1 MTTIY
6 CPTRVTVGHKLHM
19 QFVAKIAVAILV
31 LERLF
36 TEYTS
41 HYASYLLILCYV
53 LLNSHK
59 LPTSPKHVGVADCL
73 VFNVINYCDHF
84 QR

>member
-19 QFVAKIAVAILV
+19 QFVAEIAVAILV

-53 LLNSHK
+53 QLNSHE
-59 LPTSPKHVGVADCL
+59 LSTSPKHVGVVEYS
-73 VFNVINYCDHF
+73 VF
-84 QR
+84 

>member
-41 HYASYLLILCYV
+41 HYASYLLIRTV
-53 LLNSHK
+53 LRS
-59 LPTSPKHVGVADCL
+59 TEQSQT
-73 VFNVINYCDHF
+73 FNHTEARWSC
-84 QR
+84 